1 MCSLDSLVIK
11 NANIQ
16 PDVKSAISPLI
27 YIHLNFGQTILFIL
41 GLTSHL
47 KEGVKFVM
55 SKKLLF
61 WMETMSLL
69 GKAYDMSLILKR
81 VLSWKVGFQLIS
93 LQHI

>member
-1 MCSLDSLVIK
+1 MLIFSLMSNPPFLL
-11 NANIQ
+11 
-16 PDVKSAISPLI
+16 SF

-55 SKKLLF
+55 YKKLLF